1 MQPVFFFISLLQIF
15 METKRELTE
24 KILKITVLIQEKYPQ
39 LLKYLSEV
47 EDTLPSLEHPSV
59 DEESLAKYYQTL
71 EEMLKD
77 YLLEHP
83 EL

>member
-1 MQPVFFFISLLQIF
+1 MD
-15 METKRELTE
+15 TKRELTE
-24 KILKITVLIQEKYPQ
+24 KILKITVLIQEKDPQ

-47 EDTLPSLEHPSV
+47 EDTLPSLEHSSV
-59 DEESLAKYYQTL
+59 DEESLAKYHQTL